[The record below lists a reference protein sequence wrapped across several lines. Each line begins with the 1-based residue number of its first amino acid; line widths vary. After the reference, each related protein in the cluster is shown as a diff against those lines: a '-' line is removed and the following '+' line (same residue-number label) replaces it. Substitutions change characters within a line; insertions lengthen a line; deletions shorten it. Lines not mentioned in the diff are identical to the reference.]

1 MSDNHSLSLTE
12 AATILGS
19 RGGKSVSPLSRIE
32 RSRKGGKARAKQRR
46 RESTYGLSYL
56 PNGKIRVRV
65 YGEDLGTYEKEEEDE
80 AKEIRDWALATLRSM
95 EIEEE

>member
-1 MSDNHSLSLTE
+1 MSNNHPLSLTE

-19 RGGKSVSPLSRIE
+19 KGGKSVSPLSRIE

-46 RESTYGLSYL
+46 RDPDYGLSYL
-56 PNGKIRVRV
+56 PSGKIRVRV
-65 YGEDLGTYEKEEEDE
+65 YGEDLGTYDKEEENE